1 MAESPTPTAGTDTRN
16 RLLRYGVTALIL
28 AVIGGLFVQRELLT
42 DDTESAFVQDAAV
55 ELGLLDDRSVKLG
68 EPVPDFAL
76 LDLSGN
82 VVRLSDFLGKTV
94 VLNFWASWCP
104 PCRAEMPDFLE
115 VYEQRLPQDDFVILA
130 VDKLAQDSKGAV
142 EDFVEEFGLTFP
154 IAFDA
159 SDEVNQRYGVR
170 GLPSTFF
177 IDRNGVL
184 RSKNLG
190 PIFGGLLPDGIA
202 LADAAGEQ
210 PPASA
215 TR

>member
-16 RLLRYGVTALIL
+16 RLLRYGTTAMIL
-28 AVIGGLFVQRELLT
+28 LVIGGLFVQREILT
-42 DDTESAFVQDAAV
+42 DDSESAVLEDTV
-55 ELGLLDDRSVKLG
+55 LELGLLDDRSVKLG
-68 EPVPDFAL
+68 QPAPDFAL

-104 PCRAEMPDFLE
+104 PCRAEMPEFLE
-115 VYEQRLPQDDFVILA
+115 AYEQRLPQDDFVILA
-130 VDKLAQDSKGAV
+130 VDKLVEDGKGAV
-142 EDFVEEFGLTFP
+142 EDFVHEFALTFP
-154 IAFDA
+154 VAFDA

-190 PIFGGLLPDGIA
+190 PVFGGLLPDGIA
-202 LADAAGEQ
+202 LADAAGEE
-210 PPASA
+210 PAASA
-215 TR
+215 ER

>member
-16 RLLRYGVTALIL
+16 RLLRYGITALIL
-28 AVIGGLFVQRELLT
+28 LVIGGLFVQREILT
-42 DDTESAFVQDAAV
+42 DDTESALVQDTAV
-55 ELGLLDDRSVKLG
+55 ELGLFDDRTVKLG
-68 EPVPDFAL
+68 QPAPDFAL

-115 VYEQRLPQDDFVILA
+115 VYEQRLPRGDFVILA
-130 VDKLAQDSKGAV
+130 VDKLDQDTKGAV
-142 EDFVEEFGLTFP
+142 DDFVQEFGLTFP

-190 PIFGGLLPDGIA
+190 PVFGGLLSDGIA
-202 LADAAGEQ
+202 LADAAGEE

-215 TR
+215 AR

>member
-1 MAESPTPTAGTDTRN
+1 MAESPTSTAGTDTRN
-16 RLLRYGVTALIL
+16 RLLRYGITALIL
-28 AVIGGLFVQRELLT
+28 LVIGGLFVQREILT
-42 DDTESAFVQDAAV
+42 DESESAVIEDTVV

-68 EPVPDFAL
+68 QPAPDFAL
-76 LDLSGN
+76 LDRSGN

-130 VDKLAQDSKGAV
+130 VDKLVEDTKGAV
-142 EDFVEEFGLTFP
+142 DGFVQEFGLTFP

-159 SDEVNQRYGVR
+159 SDEVFQRYGVR

-202 LADAAGEQ
+202 LADAAGEEA
-210 PPASA
+210 PASA
-215 TR
+215 AR

>member
-16 RLLRYGVTALIL
+16 RLLRYGTTAMIL
-28 AVIGGLFVQRELLT
+28 LVIGGLFVQREILT
-42 DDTESAFVQDAAV
+42 DDSESAVLEDTV
-55 ELGLLDDRSVKLG
+55 LELGLLDDRSVKLG
-68 EPVPDFAL
+68 QPAPDFAL

-104 PCRAEMPDFLE
+104 PCRAEMPEFLE
-115 VYEQRLPQDDFVILA
+115 AYEQRLPQDDFVILA
-130 VDKLAQDSKGAV
+130 VDKLVEDGKGAV
-142 EDFVEEFGLTFP
+142 EDFVQEFALTFP
-154 IAFDA
+154 VAFDA

-190 PIFGGLLPDGIA
+190 PVFGGLLPDGIA
-202 LADAAGEQ
+202 LADAAGEE
-210 PPASA
+210 PAASA
-215 TR
+215 ER

>member
-16 RLLRYGVTALIL
+16 KLVRYGITALIL
-28 AVIGGLFVQRELLT
+28 LVIGGLFVQREILT
-42 DDTESAFVQDAAV
+42 DDTEAVVVQDTAL
-55 ELGLLDDRSVKLG
+55 ELGLLEDRSVKIG
-68 EPVPDFAL
+68 QPAPDFAL

-130 VDKLAQDSKGAV
+130 VDKLVEDTKGAV
-142 EDFVEEFGLTFP
+142 DDFVQEFGLTFP

-159 SDEVNQRYGVR
+159 SNDVLERYGVR
-170 GLPSTFF
+170 GLPATFF
-177 IDRNGVL
+177 IDADGIMRAI
-184 RSKNLG
+184 NLG
-190 PIFGGLLPDGIA
+190 PVFGDLLPEA
-202 LADAAGEQ
+202 VAKADAGGA
-210 PPASA
+210 
-215 TR
+215 

>member
-16 RLLRYGVTALIL
+16 RLLRYGITALIL
-28 AVIGGLFVQRELLT
+28 LVIGGLFVQREILT
-42 DDTESAFVQDAAV
+42 DDSESAVLQDTVV

-82 VVRLSDFLGKTV
+82 VVRLSDFLGRTV

-115 VYEQRLPQDDFVILA
+115 VYEQRLPQDDFVIVA
-130 VDKLAQDSKGAV
+130 VDKLVEDTRGAV
-142 EDFVEEFGLTFP
+142 DDFVQEFGLTFP
-154 IAFDA
+154 IVFDA
-159 SDEVNQRYGVR
+159 SDEVFQHYGVR

-190 PIFGGLLPDGIA
+190 PIFGDLLPDGIA
-202 LADAAGEQ
+202 LADAAGEE

-215 TR
+215 AR

>member
-16 RLLRYGVTALIL
+16 RLLRYGTTAMIL
-28 AVIGGLFVQRELLT
+28 LVIGGLFVQREILT
-42 DDTESAFVQDAAV
+42 DDSESAVLEDTV
-55 ELGLLDDRSVKLG
+55 LELGLLDDRSVKLG
-68 EPVPDFAL
+68 QPAPDFAL

-104 PCRAEMPDFLE
+104 PCRAEMPEFLE
-115 VYEQRLPQDDFVILA
+115 AYEQRLPQDDFVILA
-130 VDKLAQDSKGAV
+130 VDKLVEDGKGAV
-142 EDFVEEFGLTFP
+142 EDFVQEFALTFP
-154 IAFDA
+154 VAFDA

-184 RSKNLG
+184 LSKNLG
-190 PIFGGLLPDGIA
+190 PVFGGLLPDGIA
-202 LADAAGEQ
+202 LADAAGEE
-210 PPASA
+210 PAASA
-215 TR
+215 ER

>member
-16 RLLRYGVTALIL
+16 RLLRYGITALIL
-28 AVIGGLFVQRELLT
+28 LVIGGLFVQREILT
-42 DDTESAFVQDAAV
+42 DDSESAVLQDTVV

-82 VVRLSDFLGKTV
+82 VVRLSDFLGRTV

-115 VYEQRLPQDDFVILA
+115 VYEQRLPQDDFVIVA
-130 VDKLAQDSKGAV
+130 VDKLVEDTRGAV
-142 EDFVEEFGLTFP
+142 DDFVQEFGLTFP
-154 IAFDA
+154 IVFDA
-159 SDEVNQRYGVR
+159 SDKVFQHYGVR

-190 PIFGGLLPDGIA
+190 PIFGDLLPDGIA
-202 LADAAGEQ
+202 LADAAGEE

-215 TR
+215 AR

>member
-1 MAESPTPTAGTDTRN
+1 MIESPTPTAGTDIRN
-16 RLLRYGVTALIL
+16 RLLRYGITALIL
-28 AVIGGLFVQRELLT
+28 AVIGGLFVQREILT
-42 DDTESAFVQDAAV
+42 DDTESTFVQATAV

-68 EPVPDFAL
+68 QPAPDFVL
-76 LDLSGN
+76 QDLSGN

-130 VDKLAQDSKGAV
+130 VDKLVTDSKGAV
-142 EDFVEEFGLTFP
+142 DDFVQEFGLTFP

-190 PIFGGLLPDGIA
+190 PVFGGLLPDGIA
-202 LADAAGEQ
+202 LADAAGEA

-215 TR
+215 SR